1 MAKPEK
7 KAKSKKRA
15 NSNEEIDQNKKNKAI
30 PSPPKMQSLT
40 MQDLIKEAGEAPD
53 VYIDDVFSNSVLL
66 NDIHEFRTNHEKSG
80 YVLSVVPY
88 SVYQKVHFLRLFTND
103 KTVPAKTV
111 FGKHSLTIGSV
122 ITLPEMARTVKSAEE
137 VLGQAEGLFI
147 IFESLLSSIYS

>member
-15 NSNEEIDQNKKNKAI
+15 NSNEETDQVKKSKPI

-40 MQDLIKEAGEAPD
+40 MQDLIKEAGEASD

-111 FGKHSLTIGSV
+111 VGKHSLTIGSV

>member
-1 MAKPEK
+1 MARTER
-7 KAKSKKRA
+7 KAKGKKRA
-15 NSNEEIDQNKKNKAI
+15 NSNEETDQVKKNKPI

-88 SVYQKVHFLRLFTND
+88 SVYHKVQFLRLFTSD
-103 KTVPAKTV
+103 KMVPAKTV

>member
-1 MAKPEK
+1 MARTERKGK
-7 KAKSKKRA
+7 GNKRA
-15 NSNEEIDQNKKNKAI
+15 ISNEEDDQNKKIKVV

-80 YVLSVVPY
+80 CVLSVVPY
-88 SVYQKVHFLRLFTND
+88 SVYQKVHFLRLFTNE
-103 KTVPAKTV
+103 KMVPAKTV
-111 FGKHSLTIGSV
+111 LVKHSLTIGSV